1 MFADS
6 LAVIKMFGST
16 TTCRLANRT
25 INEIR
30 FHRIY
35 IDDDRD
41 GDKKC
46 CGGTNISMRASINGH
61 NWNANLPRSNGHHDK
76 LPPSILIFQ
85 RLIVAGEYST
95 SNRRLLAEIFFTS
108 GAPSYKIDICSTK
121 LEAKRRGSKA
131 MNN

>member
-6 LAVIKMFGST
+6 LAVIKMLGST

-25 INEIR
+25 INEKR

-46 CGGTNISMRASINGH
+46 CGGTNISMRARINGH
-61 NWNANLPRSNGHHDK
+61 NWNANLPRFIGHNK
-76 LPPSILIFQ
+76 LPPSILIRQ
-85 RLIVAGEYST
+85 RLMVAGEYFKS
-95 SNRRLLAEIFFTS
+95 SAIGRKVFFTS
-108 GAPSYKIDICSTK
+108 GAPSYQIDVCSTK

>member
-6 LAVIKMFGST
+6 LAVIKMLGST

-25 INEIR
+25 INEKR

-46 CGGTNISMRASINGH
+46 CGGTNISMRARINGH
-61 NWNANLPRSNGHHDK
+61 NWNANSPRSIGHNK
-76 LPPSILIFQ
+76 LPPSILIRQ
-85 RLIVAGEYST
+85 RLIVAGEYFKSSAIGRKLFSHQAPHLT
-95 SNRRLLAEIFFTS
+95 KSMFVRRNLKLSEE
-108 GAPSYKIDICSTK
+108 APKQ
-121 LEAKRRGSKA
+121 
-131 MNN
+131 